1 MTPESAVTPAVVVS
15 PYSAEWPD
23 IFRGIQEELLGVFS
37 PLVVAIEHIGSTSV
51 PGLAA
56 KPVIDVLLGAQSLTD
71 IESRIGPLGERGYA
85 YVSKYERE
93 IPTRRYFVKPPT
105 TSLRVH
111 LHGVE
116 IGSPIWRE
124 HLAFRDALRG
134 DADLRLQYQALKLR
148 LAEEFADDKSAYT
161 AAKDPFIRSLL
172 AESSEK

>member
-1 MTPESAVTPAVVVS
+1 MTPAFVVS

-23 IFRGIQEELLGVFS
+23 IFRSIREELLGVFS

-71 IESRIGPLGERGYA
+71 IESRIGPLGELDYA

-93 IPTRRYFVKPPT
+93 IPMRRYFVKLPT

-116 IGSPIWRE
+116 LGSPIWRE

-134 DADLRLQYQALKLR
+134 DAGLRAQYQTLKLR

-161 AAKDPFIRSLL
+161 DAKGPFVRAVLAAAD
-172 AESSEK
+172 ESRRK

>member
-1 MTPESAVTPAVVVS
+1 MTSAFVVS

-56 KPVIDVLLGAQSLTD
+56 KPVIDVLLGAHSLRD
-71 IESRIGPLGERGYA
+71 IESRLGPLGEHGYA
-85 YVSKYERE
+85 YVSKYERD
-93 IPTRRYFVKPPT
+93 IPMRRYFVKAPGV
-105 TSLRVH
+105 SLRVH

-116 IGSPIWRE
+116 IGSPIWRA
-124 HLAFRDALRG
+124 HLVFRDALRG

-161 AAKDPFIRSLL
+161 DAKGPFIRSIL
-172 AESSEK
+172 AAYGGRF